1 MARHPISQTYGT
13 RQVCRTGVDG
23 ADVPMDEGEFV
34 AGVKLGD
41 MVATGSGVA
50 D

>member
-1 MARHPISQTYGT
+1 MARHPIIQTYGT

-34 AGVKLGD
+34 ASVKLGD
-41 MVATGSGVA
+41 IVATGSGVA

>member
-1 MARHPISQTYGT
+1 MGRPSIIQTYGT

-23 ADVPMDEGEFV
+23 VDFPIDEGEFV

-41 MVATGSGVA
+41 VVATVSVEA